1 MMTSGAMKSWVE
13 RTDDLEFRRGALEA
27 RIRKAI
33 AALAQFA
40 TAYVE
45 IGYDGVGDSGGI
57 DALKLFDQSE
67 QPLDVKLPDDLAE
80 ELDTIAFAL
89 LGWWRPGWELNEG
102 SYGLIRFHIRD
113 LVAELDHW
121 WRREESD
128 PEWIELA
135 QSDLFDEQ
143 LSGPDDV
150 R

>member
-1 MMTSGAMKSWVE
+1 MMTSQAMTSWVE
-13 RTDDLEFRRGALEA
+13 RTYDLELCRGALEA

-33 AALAQFA
+33 AALAKLGI
-40 TAYVE
+40 AYVE
-45 IGYDGVGDSGGI
+45 VSYDGVGDSGSV
-57 DALKLFDQSE
+57 DALKLFDKSE
-67 QPLDVKLPDDLAE
+67 QPLDVKLPADLDQ
-80 ELDTIAFAL
+80 ELDAIAFAL
-89 LGWWRPGWELNEG
+89 LGWWKPGWELNEG

-143 LSGPDDV
+143 LSGPDEV